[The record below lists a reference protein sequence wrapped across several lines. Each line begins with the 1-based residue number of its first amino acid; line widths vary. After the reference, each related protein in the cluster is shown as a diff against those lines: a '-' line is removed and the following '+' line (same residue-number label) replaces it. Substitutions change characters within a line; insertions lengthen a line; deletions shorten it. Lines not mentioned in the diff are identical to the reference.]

1 MYCLQNF
8 YTRHDQVLTLL
19 FKHLRK
25 SENGNAKIE
34 IFDGF
39 SSSDNLLAVVNI
51 RNNTRPQSVT
61 TTGNNVF
68 VRFTADARTEVFGTM
83 TLLSSYGEDYLNAYC
98 QECELRDLSEYR
110 KYARFSTV
118 ISY

>member
-1 MYCLQNF
+1 M
-8 YTRHDQVLTLL
+8 LTLL

-34 IFDGF
+34 IFDGY
-39 SSSDNLLAVVNI
+39 SSSDNLLAVINI
-51 RNNTRPQSVT
+51 QNNTRPQSVT

-83 TLLSSYGEDYLNAYC
+83 TLVSSYGKHYLNIIM
-98 QECELRDLSEYR
+98 ENLFISFFR
-110 KYARFSTV
+110 KLNVQYSCHIKANIERT
-118 ISY
+118 IT